1 VRTVDANI
9 LLRYLTNDVP
19 EQVKHVEELLKRV
32 EKGTEDIY
40 LPDIILA
47 DIIWVLEGYYK
58 QTREDIREWITA
70 ILSLQGL
77 TFSDKDMA
85 LNALDIYVDKR
96 IDWSDAF
103 TASQMLQ
110 REMTE
115 IYSFDKHFDKID
127 GITRIEPNYGKN
139 PEFK

>member
-1 VRTVDANI
+1 MRTIDANVI
-9 LLRYLTNDVP
+9 LRYLTNDIP
-19 EQVKHVEELLKRV
+19 DQAKQAEELLKRV
-32 EKGTEDIY
+32 EAGIEDVF

-47 DIIWVLEGYYK
+47 DIIWILDRYYK
-58 QTREDIREWITA
+58 QTREDIREWITT

-85 LNALDIYVDKR
+85 LNALDIYVDNK

-110 REMTE
+110 RGITE
-115 IYSFDKHFDKID
+115 IYSFDKHFN
-127 GITRIEPNYGKN
+127 RIEGIAKI
-139 PEFK
+139 EL

>member
-1 VRTVDANI
+1 MRTIDANVI
-9 LLRYLTNDVP
+9 LRYLTNDVP
-19 EQVKHVEELLKRV
+19 DQAKQAEELLKRV
-32 EKGTEDIY
+32 EAGTEDVF

-47 DIIWVLEGYYK
+47 DIIWILDGYYK
-58 QTREDIREWITA
+58 QTREDIREWITT

-85 LNALDIYVDKR
+85 LNALDIYVDNK

-110 REMTE
+110 RGITE
-115 IYSFDKHFDKID
+115 IYSFDKHFN
-127 GITRIEPNYGKN
+127 RIEGIAKI
-139 PEFK
+139 EL

>member
-1 VRTVDANI
+1 VRTIDANVI
-9 LLRYLTNDVP
+9 LRHLTNDVP
-19 EQVKHVEELLKRV
+19 DQAKQAEELLKRV
-32 EKGTEDIY
+32 EEGKEDVF

-47 DIIWVLEGYYK
+47 DIIWILEGYYK

-77 TFSDKDMA
+77 KFSDKDMA

-110 REMTE
+110 RGITE
-115 IYSFDKHFDKID
+115 IYSFDKHFDRID
-127 GITRIEPNYGKN
+127 GIARIEL
-139 PEFK
+139 